1 MGKCVIWRTAC
12 GNTMEMAILWNTI
25 WELRHTFKQG
35 MEFRSSITNEMVIVK
50 AVRASHLPQQCSKG
64 LRYRVSE
71 RYSVVQY
78 QLGPREG
85 SVTDINIATDF
96 PKRQTHYMGT
106 KCCACVHGVKSS
118 KESNSILVILKE
130 GNLWLVRDWSWTI
143 YSVSDYSSFFGM
155 NKMFCVLV
163 PCWRFKCP
171 THLIQAGAVATTA
184 QLMTTKASFK
194 LIVITMV
201 LHQMNGWHW
210 FWLAYSFTCIQSSWI
225 LLNTSLCLLAGI

>member
-50 AVRASHLPQQCSKG
+50 AVRASHLPLQHSKG
-64 LRYRVSE
+64 LRCRVSAKIFLL
-71 RYSVVQY
+71 QY
-78 QLGPREG
+78 QLRPTEV
-85 SVTDINIATDF
+85 SDTDINIETDF
-96 PKRQTHYMGT
+96 LKWQIYYTVT
-106 KCCACVHGVKSS
+106 KSCACVHIIKSS
-118 KESNSILVILKE
+118 KERNSLLVILKE
-130 GNLWLVRDWSWTI
+130 GNLCPLRNWSWII
-143 YSVSDYSSFFGM
+143 YSEADYSSFFGM

-184 QLMTTKASFK
+184 QLMTTKAGFK

>member
-1 MGKCVIWRTAC
+1 M
-12 GNTMEMAILWNTI
+12 
-25 WELRHTFKQG
+25 QG
-35 MEFRSSITNEMVIVK
+35 PAKIF
-50 AVRASHLPQQCSKG
+50 L
-64 LRYRVSE
+64 L
-71 RYSVVQY
+71 QY
-78 QLGPREG
+78 QLTPTEV
-85 SVTDINIATDF
+85 SATDINTAADF
-96 PKRQTHYMGT
+96 LKWEIYYVVAKT
-106 KCCACVHGVKSS
+106 CACVHIVKSS
-118 KESNSILVILKE
+118 EEKNSLLVILKE
-130 GNLWLVRDWSWTI
+130 GNLCPLRNWSWII
-143 YSVSDYSSFFGM
+143 YLEADYSSFFGM

-184 QLMTTKASFK
+184 QLMTTKAGFK